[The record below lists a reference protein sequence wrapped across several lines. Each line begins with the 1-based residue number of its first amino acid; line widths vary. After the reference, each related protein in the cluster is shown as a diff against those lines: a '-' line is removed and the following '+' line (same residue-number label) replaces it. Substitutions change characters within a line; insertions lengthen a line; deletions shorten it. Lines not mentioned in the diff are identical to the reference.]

1 MLDGVLGFHKARGL
15 ILGALLT
22 SGMSMAGSP
31 SIILN
36 GPRDKPRIALTFD
49 ADMTPYMKRRLEL
62 KIVPSY
68 NNTAITDE
76 LIKTN
81 TKATFFLSGMWIEIY
96 ADATRAMARNPLF
109 ELENHGYSH
118 PAFALP
124 CFGLGGV
131 AQKDKR
137 AQIEKTKNLLKTVAG
152 VQNRYFRFPGGCAT
166 DDDVKLVHSLGLE
179 VVHWDVIG
187 GDGGQPDASV
197 IVQNVLSGARNGSI
211 IVLHSHG
218 GPKVPATQ
226 DALPK
231 IIETLKARGFEFVTL
246 SELLP

>member
-1 MLDGVLGFHKARGL
+1 
-15 ILGALLT
+15 
-22 SGMSMAGSP
+22 MAGTQGV
-31 SIILN
+31 ILN

-62 KIVPSY
+62 KIVPSH

-96 ADATRAMARNPLF
+96 PDKTRSMAKNPLF

-131 AQKDKR
+131 LGKNKL
-137 AQIEKTKNLLKTVAG
+137 AQIEKTKDLLWTVGG
-152 VQNRYFRFPGGCAT
+152 VQNRDFRFPGGCET
-166 DDDVKLVHSLGLE
+166 DDDVRLVHSLGLA
-179 VVHWDVIG
+179 VVQWDVIG
-187 GDGGQPDASV
+187 GDGGQSDANV
-197 IVQNVLSGARNGSI
+197 IVQNVLSQTRNGSI
-211 IVLHSHG
+211 IVLHNHG

-226 DALPK
+226 IALPR
-231 IIETLKARGFEFVTL
+231 IVETLKSRGFEFVKL